1 MRVATD
7 VFIGCL
13 LVNWRRALRE
23 ILSLIAIFAMVMA
36 LFAVMLFTY
45 DLYDPL
51 PGIQSAEH
59 RAVVK
64 AHVVRGK

>member
-1 MRVATD
+1 MSQAID
-7 VFIGCL
+7 IIIGGL

-59 RAVVK
+59 QAVPK
-64 AHVVRGK
+64 AHVVRK